1 MGSTYEELKKLYET
15 RKYYL
20 DSVPEQ
26 IMLLFDLCKR
36 YWRMICQYKCLKE
49 GQRHLAQFWDKEE
62 MNYRDRRFIDFF
74 WKEVDIEAVMQE
86 GKLQFLDVDWM
97 AFAER
102 AGEKIDKQTEIWN
115 HAIEACQ
122 ACWGYGLEGDLQ
134 GNPDNLIEKYTDGL
148 KVLLDNKI
156 MKEKSTKESV
166 EHVLTESYRK
176 KLIICMQQENPQG
189 DAWLT
194 MLLAEAISRLS
205 GVIEGKDSFRI
216 QGYNRNPEQGNF
228 MIFTEECTCES
239 DRLKER
245 IETIIKKYIN
255 GEFDSVEVVESEINE
270 LRKGF
275 AKAGLLRQDRA

>member
-102 AGEKIDKQTEIWN
+102 AGEKIDK
-115 HAIEACQ
+115 
-122 ACWGYGLEGDLQ
+122 
-134 GNPDNLIEKYTDGL
+134 
-148 KVLLDNKI
+148 
-156 MKEKSTKESV
+156 
-166 EHVLTESYRK
+166 
-176 KLIICMQQENPQG
+176 
-189 DAWLT
+189 
-194 MLLAEAISRLS
+194 
-205 GVIEGKDSFRI
+205 
-216 QGYNRNPEQGNF
+216 
-228 MIFTEECTCES
+228 
-239 DRLKER
+239 
-245 IETIIKKYIN
+245 
-255 GEFDSVEVVESEINE
+255 
-270 LRKGF
+270 
-275 AKAGLLRQDRA
+275 